1 MAIKKC
7 PCRGETCEKYLVTGI
22 VEAVEAG
29 LDYETACL
37 IDAAAD
43 LLLAAKEAA
52 LMLTEIAVASN
63 AKIDVLKSP
72 GFVRICNAILK
83 AEGKAQL

>member
-1 MAIKKC
+1 MSMKQCKC
-7 PCRGETCEKYLVTGI
+7 GDEICDKYVVTLGYNDLV
-22 VEAVEAG
+22 A
-29 LDYETACL
+29 DKETAYL

-52 LMLTEIAVASN
+52 LMLAQIAKASN

-83 AEGKAQL
+83 AEGKEAVGL